1 MTSSPASKLAATAL
15 LHIAGA
21 FALAMGLADCS
32 VAEVCIA
39 GEPGCSTDP
48 CDNGLLDGSETDVD
62 CGGSCGPC
70 EAGAACELA
79 EDCGTGRCMDGACCQ
94 APCAAWGKSFGDV
107 GFDVATSAS
116 VSSDGGIV
124 VSGQFS
130 GTVDFGGGART
141 SLGEADGFVAAYDS
155 DGTFL
160 YDLHIAG
167 SKHELVPRLARG
179 TGDRLWLAFVST
191 SRTLTVG
198 ATELTGGGGYGDLFL
213 VELDPGGNVMQAHTY
228 SSHGAGLGLSDIA
241 VTPDGGV
248 IFAAS
253 ISVFDFG
260 DGVIYDAGPGM
271 DIVLA
276 KLDAAGEREWSH
288 QFGGDGDLF
297 VYSFAL
303 GSEAIYLDAIYRGP
317 NANLGGQVLPDTAA
331 GTDFA
336 LVIGKFGLDGSHIW
350 SRPYDVGT
358 GGGDI
363 VVDDDGNVFVTSLF
377 HGKVDFGSGPVTA
390 VGTQDMYIA
399 KLDADDGTAA
409 WTLRAGD
416 NYAIGHALAPDGKGG
431 VLFAAQVTGEAVFD
445 GGVTAGVG
453 VDSLLLGRVSND
465 GVVEWAADA
474 RGIFVNGNISLLY
487 DRVTGQGIALGGY
500 AGTIALGDQTLASA
514 GKLDAFLLSFL
525 P

>member
-1 MTSSPASKLAATAL
+1 VTSSSASKIAATAL

-70 EAGAACELA
+70 ESGAACELA
-79 EDCGTGRCMDGACCQ
+79 EDCGTGRCLDGACCE
-94 APCAAWGKSFGDV
+94 APCAAWGKTFGDV
-107 GFDVATSAS
+107 GFDLALSAV
-116 VSSDGGIV
+116 VSSDGSV
-124 VSGQFS
+124 VVTGQFS
-130 GTVDFGGGART
+130 GTVDFGGGARA
-141 SLGEADGFVAAYDS
+141 SLGEADGFVAAYDRE
-155 DGTFL
+155 GTFL
-160 YDLHIAG
+160 YDLQFGG
-167 SKHELVPRLARG
+167 SGHELAPRLALG
-179 TGDRLWLAFVST
+179 PDDQLWLGFIST
-191 SRTLTVG
+191 SRTLTIG

-213 VELDPGGNVMQAHTY
+213 LELGPEGSVMQAHTY
-228 SSHGAGLGLSDIA
+228 STHGAGLGLSDIEA
-241 VTPDGGV
+241 TPDGGV
-248 IFAAS
+248 IITAS
-253 ISVFDFG
+253 MSRFDFG
-260 DGVIYDAGPGM
+260 DGVVYYAGPGM
-271 DIVLA
+271 DILLA
-276 KLDAAGEREWSH
+276 KLDASGGREWSH
-288 QFGGDGDLF
+288 QFGGSDDLF
-297 VYSFAL
+297 VYSLAL
-303 GSEAIYLDAIYRGP
+303 AEDAIYLDAIYRGA
-317 NANLGGQVLPDTAA
+317 NATLGGQVLPDTAA
-331 GTDFA
+331 GIDFA
-336 LVIGKFGLDGSHIW
+336 CAVAKFGLDGAHIW
-350 SRPYDVGT
+350 SRPCDVGT

-363 VVDDDGNVFVTSLF
+363 LVDDDGNVFITGLF

-390 VGTQDMYIA
+390 VGTHDMYLA
-399 KLDADDGTAA
+399 RLDPSDGRAV

-416 NYAIGHALAPDGKGG
+416 NYAYGRGLASDGRGS

-445 GGVTAGVG
+445 GGVSAGVG

-465 GVVEWAADA
+465 GVVEWVADA